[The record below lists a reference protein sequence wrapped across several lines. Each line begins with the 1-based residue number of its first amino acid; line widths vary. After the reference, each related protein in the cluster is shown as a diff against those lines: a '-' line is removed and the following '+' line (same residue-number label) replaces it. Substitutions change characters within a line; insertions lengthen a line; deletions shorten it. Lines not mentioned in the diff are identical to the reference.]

1 MGKAGMARKGTSQ
14 AGTGKASEVGMSN
27 SAMGKAAT
35 RKGTGMGQAGT
46 GKSGMSRS
54 AKSISGTGR
63 AKKQP
68 KPPST
73 LVAVEVENPD
83 WRPARDGEKAFPR
96 VITAQKNIRES
107 AVETLFARGF
117 LARAQK
123 QAADRFRACWEKAGG
138 TVRSLDHALD
148 RVDGGRGDPLAARI
162 VAAHEL
168 KRCRQLVGHRGY
180 QVLQLVCAEGR
191 ALTEITPH
199 KRERLTMADN
209 LRADLDDLAAMWG
222 IQTGRRR
229 VGG

>member
-1 MGKAGMARKGTSQ
+1 MSKAGAAGMGTVGTSKAGTSQ
-14 AGTGKASEVGMSN
+14 AGETSMSKANMSKAGEAGM
-27 SAMGKAAT
+27 
-35 RKGTGMGQAGT
+35 
-46 GKSGMSRS
+46 GKSG
-54 AKSISGTGR
+54 KSISGTGR

-68 KPPST
+68 KPPSP
-73 LVAVEVENPD
+73 LVTVEVENPD

-96 VITAQKNIRES
+96 LITAQKNIRES

-148 RVDGGRGDPLAARI
+148 RVDGGKGDPLAARI

-168 KRCRQLVGHRGY
+168 TRCRQLVGHRGY

-191 ALTEITPH
+191 ALAEITPH

-222 IQTGRRR
+222 IQTARRR
-229 VGG
+229 VGE

>member
-1 MGKAGMARKGTSQ
+1 MSKGGEAGMGKAGMAGTSM
-14 AGTGKASEVGMSN
+14 GTV
-27 SAMGKAAT
+27 AT

-46 GKSGMSRS
+46 GKSGTSKS

-68 KPPST
+68 KPPSP
-73 LVAVEVENPD
+73 LVTVEVENPD

-96 VITAQKNIRES
+96 LITAQKNIRES

-162 VAAHEL
+162 VAANEL
-168 KRCRQLVGHRGY
+168 TRCRHLVGHRGY

-191 ALTEITPH
+191 ALAEITPH

-222 IQTGRRR
+222 IQTARRR

>member
-1 MGKAGMARKGTSQ
+1 MSKGGEAGMGKAGMAGTSM
-14 AGTGKASEVGMSN
+14 GTV
-27 SAMGKAAT
+27 AMGKAAT
-35 RKGTGMGQAGT
+35 RKGAGMGQAGT
-46 GKSGMSRS
+46 GKSGMSKS
-54 AKSISGTGR
+54 AMGKSAMGTSGTGR

-68 KPPST
+68 KPPSP
-73 LVAVEVENPD
+73 LVTVEVENPD

-117 LARAQK
+117 LTRAQK

-162 VAAHEL
+162 VAAREL

-180 QVLQLVCAEGR
+180 RVLQLVCAEGR
-191 ALTEITPH
+191 ALAEITPH

-222 IQTGRRR
+222 IQTARRR

>member
-1 MGKAGMARKGTSQ
+1 MSRAKLNKTSMSKTGTSKASTADMGTVGEAGMGKVGKAGLNKSGTSKS
-14 AGTGKASEVGMSN
+14 AKSKSGPGKSGIGKAS
-27 SAMGKAAT
+27 
-35 RKGTGMGQAGT
+35 
-46 GKSGMSRS
+46 
-54 AKSISGTGR
+54 
-63 AKKQP
+63 KQP
-68 KPPST
+68 ASP
-73 LVAVEVENPD
+73 LVTVEVENPD

-96 VITAQKNIRES
+96 VIAAQKNIRES

-162 VAAHEL
+162 VAANEL
-168 KRCRQLVGHRGY
+168 NRCRQLIGQRGY

-191 ALTEITPH
+191 ALAEITPH

-209 LRADLDDLAAMWG
+209 LRADLDDLAVMWG
-222 IQTGRRR
+222 IQTARRR
-229 VGG
+229 VG

>member
-1 MGKAGMARKGTSQ
+1 MSRAKLNMTSMSKTSEADMGTVGEAGMGKVGKAGLSKSGPGKSAKSK
-14 AGTGKASEVGMSN
+14 AGPGKSGIGKASKRPAS
-27 SAMGKAAT
+27 
-35 RKGTGMGQAGT
+35 
-46 GKSGMSRS
+46 
-54 AKSISGTGR
+54 
-63 AKKQP
+63 P
-68 KPPST
+68 
-73 LVAVEVENPD
+73 LVTVEVENPD

-96 VITAQKNIRES
+96 VISAQKNIRES

-162 VAAHEL
+162 VAANEL
-168 KRCRQLVGHRGY
+168 TRCRQLVGHRGY

-191 ALTEITPH
+191 ALAEITPH

-209 LRADLDDLAAMWG
+209 LRADLDDIAVMWG
-222 IQTGRRR
+222 IQTARRR
-229 VGG
+229 VG

>member
-1 MGKAGMARKGTSQ
+1 MSKGGEAGMSKAVMAGTSM
-14 AGTGKASEVGMSN
+14 GTV
-27 SAMGKAAT
+27 AMGKAAT

-46 GKSGMSRS
+46 GKSGMSKT
-54 AKSISGTGR
+54 AMGKSGTGR

-68 KPPST
+68 KPPSP
-73 LVAVEVENPD
+73 LVTVEVENPD

-96 VITAQKNIRES
+96 IIAAQKNIRES
-107 AVETLFARGF
+107 AVETLYARGF

-138 TVRSLDHALD
+138 TVRSLDHTLD

-168 KRCRQLVGHRGY
+168 DRCRKLIGHRGY

-191 ALTEITPH
+191 ALAEITPH

-222 IQTGRRR
+222 IQTGRKR

>member
-1 MGKAGMARKGTSQ
+1 MSRANMSKTSMSKAGTADMDAVGMGKAGMGTVGE
-14 AGTGKASEVGMSN
+14 AGMGKVGKAGLSK
-27 SAMGKAAT
+27 SATSK
-35 RKGTGMGQAGT
+35 
-46 GKSGMSRS
+46 S

-68 KPPST
+68 KPPSP
-73 LVAVEVENPD
+73 LVTVEVENPD

-96 VITAQKNIRES
+96 IIAAQKNIRES

-138 TVRSLDHALD
+138 TVRSLDHTLD

-162 VAAHEL
+162 VAANEL

-191 ALTEITPH
+191 ALAEITPH

-222 IQTGRRR
+222 IQTARRR

>member
-1 MGKAGMARKGTSQ
+1 MSKAGAAGISAIGTSKAGASQ
-14 AGTGKASEVGMSN
+14 AGETTMSKANMSK
-27 SAMGKAAT
+27 AGEAGMGK
-35 RKGTGMGQAGT
+35 
-46 GKSGMSRS
+46 S
-54 AKSISGTGR
+54 AKSISATGR

-68 KPPST
+68 KPPSP
-73 LVAVEVENPD
+73 LVTVEVENPD

-96 VITAQKNIRES
+96 LISAQKNIRES

-162 VAAHEL
+162 VAANEL
-168 KRCRQLVGHRGY
+168 TRCRQLVGHRGY

-191 ALTEITPH
+191 ALAEITPH

-222 IQTGRRR
+222 IQTGKRR
-229 VGG
+229 VGDLLR

>member
-1 MGKAGMARKGTSQ
+1 MSRARPNKMSKAGAAGMGMAGTSKAGTTMSKANMSKAGEAGMGK
-14 AGTGKASEVGMSN
+14 
-27 SAMGKAAT
+27 
-35 RKGTGMGQAGT
+35 
-46 GKSGMSRS
+46 S
-54 AKSISGTGR
+54 AKSISGR

-68 KPPST
+68 KPPSP
-73 LVAVEVENPD
+73 LVTVEVENPD

-96 VITAQKNIRES
+96 LISAQKNTRES

-123 QAADRFRACWEKAGG
+123 QAADRFRALWEKAGG
-138 TVRSLDHALD
+138 TVRSLDHTLD

-162 VAAHEL
+162 VAANEL

-222 IQTGRRR
+222 IQTARRR
-229 VGG
+229 LGG